1 MQRKAGDLVLV
12 YHDEKPVVYARV
24 EAIEFDVKKDWY
36 QLTLLLLSIPAQT
49 VTWILKESYIDGE
62 SFTMAGVPM
71 KIEEVK
77 VDISTINKI
86 EKEQKIQKIRQGKK
100 GTIIPFKKS

>member
-1 MQRKAGDLVLV
+1 MRRKTGDLVLV
-12 YHDEKPVVYARV
+12 YQDKKPAVYARV
-24 EAIEFDVKKDWY
+24 ESIEFDVKKDWY

-49 VTWILKESYIDGE
+49 VTWILRESYIDGE

-86 EKEQKIQKIRQGKK
+86 EKEQTIQKTKQEKK